1 MKKAF
6 ALIAAFLIM
15 LLPCMSVNAYPSSG
29 SITVVM
35 INKADKQPLY
45 NTAAT
50 VIRIADCS
58 YAGSDVSFSLNS
70 DFYDTG
76 VDLDD
81 SDSAQTLYSSAK
93 SKGIDGLTV
102 TSDAEGKAVFAD
114 CELGAYLVFS
124 EDDIFTPFI
133 VFIPMVTD
141 DGLSFDITAEP
152 KIDIPEEPVTDP
164 DPDDTTSTTTLPPV
178 TDTPTDTSSSTTSS
192 TEKLPQTGMLQYP
205 IPILGLCGV
214 LMFSKGFVMYVNGK
228 KEDN

>member
-1 MKKAF
+1 
-6 ALIAAFLIM
+6 M

-35 INKADKQPLY
+35 INKADKQPLES
-45 NTAAT
+45 TAAT
-50 VIRIADCS
+50 VIKVADCS
-58 YAGSDVSFSLNS
+58 YTGSDVSFSLNS

-76 VDLDD
+76 VDLND

-124 EDDIFTPFI
+124 ADDIFTPFI

-178 TDTPTDTSSSTTSS
+178 TDNPTDTSSSTTSS